1 MRLVALFA
9 VLVAVGSLAVTAPI
23 EAKTE
28 QPPKIEVDEG
38 GIYYGD
44 PGNFKKPA
52 VVDVDKVYSKIPEYR
67 EIVERNMDDS
77 NPRYLFLLRAASEKF
92 RKALEKV
99 ARDKGYDLIGGI
111 GSIKIRGKTVPNIT
125 SQVIAKLPK

>member
-1 MRLVALFA
+1 MKLV
-9 VLVAVGSLAVTAPI
+9 VLITVLLAVGALAVTPPL

-28 QPPKIEVDEG
+28 QPPKFEVDEG

-67 EIVERNMDDS
+67 EIVERNMDES
-77 NPRYLFLLRAASEKF
+77 SPRYLFLLRAASEKF
-92 RKALEKV
+92 RTAIEKV
-99 ARDKGYDLIGGI
+99 ARDKGYDLIGCI
-111 GSIKIRGKTVPNIT
+111 GSIKCRGKTVPNIT
-125 SQVIAKLPK
+125 SRVVAKLPK